1 MIGSVTPALCGVSLM
16 ARFIGVG
23 PQDKKGRQRTL
34 DVYCE
39 DCESLWVAAKFPISV
54 EKLRRITKLPCMVC
68 GGTNISVLE
77 RSLEDPNG
85 PKIRGN

>member
-1 MIGSVTPALCGVSLM
+1 M

-23 PQDKKGRQRTL
+23 PQDKKGRRRTL
-34 DVYCE
+34 DVFCE
-39 DCESLWVAAKFPISV
+39 DCESLWVAAKFPISL
-54 EKLRRITKLPCMVC
+54 EKLRRITNLPCMVC

-85 PKIRGN
+85 PKNRGD